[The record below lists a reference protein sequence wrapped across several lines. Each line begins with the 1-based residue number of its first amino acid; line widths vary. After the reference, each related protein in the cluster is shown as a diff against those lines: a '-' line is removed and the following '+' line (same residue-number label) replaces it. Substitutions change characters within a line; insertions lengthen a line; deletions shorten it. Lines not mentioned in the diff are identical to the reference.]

1 MTQNLILNWN
11 QPEEQDRIDLVFE
24 NRFKNYGAYALRR
37 NYNTAKIIATFL
49 ACSMA
54 FGLSAS
60 AYWYYRLH
68 PNKPQSKII
77 CEHPGVTV
85 YNEGHKPDKPEI
97 VPPKAPEESHATQNA
112 AASEFSV
119 PIVEPNTQNPA
130 IFNNNDEMDR
140 ASDHNSNGTG
150 IFEPFKGEPGETDLP
165 ENEDNGTIYLPEAGN
180 EAMYVKGIEAFNEKV
195 RNEFVFPTDCQSQG
209 INAKIELQFIVSKEG
224 LVSDIR
230 VLKGCTL
237 CPEYEKEAIRI
248 LQSTNRKWIPA
259 SINRKFVNSYRR
271 VPIDISIN
279 EQ

>member
-68 PNKPQSKII
+68 PNTPQSKNIFENSGEII
-77 CEHPGVTV
+77 NCPGF
-85 YNEGHKPDKPEI
+85 KPEE
-97 VPPKAPEESHATQNA
+97 PPVLQPQAPEESHATQNA

-119 PIVEPNTQNPA
+119 PIIEPNTQNPA
-130 IFNNNDEMDR
+130 IFNNNDELDR

-150 IFEPFKGEPGETDLP
+150 IFEPFKGELGETDLP
-165 ENEDNGTIYLPEAGN
+165 ENEDNGKIYLPEAGQ
-180 EAMYVKGIEAFNEKV
+180 EAMYVRGLEAFIEKV
-195 RNEFVFPTDCQSQG
+195 KNEFVLPADCQSQA
-209 INAKIELQFIVSKEG
+209 INAKMELQFVVSKEG

-230 VLKGCTL
+230 VLKGCAL

-259 SINRKFVNSYRR
+259 SINKKFVNSYRR